1 MVIIETI
8 DNILTLDEAEEIITF
23 AKKKGMQRST
33 VKNFFNLVTPQRTS
47 TNTFMK
53 QSEFTESVDRISD
66 LVAKKTGYP
75 VANQSWQIVNYKPGQ
90 KYEVHHDGFGR
101 MYTMYIYL
109 NTVSEGGE
117 TEFPEL
123 RKKIKPVLGKGILWK
138 NYTVEK
144 WMGLGWMNKD
154 IQATHAGLPPKQGEK
169 WGLNV
174 WIHDKKYW
182 KSEHFNYSEK
192 IRIFACYET
201 CLLLLLVLLY
211 LIIFRYI

>member
-1 MVIIETI
+1 MVIIETFE
-8 DNILTLDEAEEIITF
+8 NILTTDEAEEIITF
-23 AKKKGMQRST
+23 AKKKGMERST
-33 VKNFFNLVTPQRTS
+33 VYSSFKSVIPERTS

-53 QSEFTESVDRISD
+53 RCEFTKSVERISA
-66 LVAKKTGYP
+66 LVAKNTGYP

-90 KYEVHHDGFGR
+90 KYEVHHDALGR

-123 RKKIKPVLGKGILWK
+123 DTKIKPVLGKGILWK

-144 WMGLGWMNKD
+144 WMGMEWMNKD
-154 IQATHAGLPPKQGEK
+154 IKATHAGLPPKQGEK

-182 KSEHFNYSEK
+182 KSENIDFSEK
-192 IRIFACYET
+192 IRFFACYET
-201 CLLLLLVLLY
+201 CLVLLLVLLY